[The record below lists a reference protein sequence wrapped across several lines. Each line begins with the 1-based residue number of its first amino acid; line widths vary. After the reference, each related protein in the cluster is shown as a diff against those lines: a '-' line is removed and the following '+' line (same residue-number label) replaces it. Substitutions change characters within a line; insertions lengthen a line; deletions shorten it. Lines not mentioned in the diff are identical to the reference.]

1 MGRNNINPEVSQSDP
16 MAISPLLALAALA
29 VAGLLPQAPRPAA
42 VIPAAVIPIAVIPI
56 AVIPM
61 SWRVERVIE
70 PDSGHKACRVLSL
83 GGDVIAI
90 LSRSRRRPE
99 AAWSVTIG
107 VDNRPG
113 SLRYLRIEEKIF
125 QTAEP
130 SFRGA
135 AAADIV
141 ARLKAPATFV
151 FEWIQDFDEAK
162 RGGLFGAGDFAAKAA
177 ECETWLLGTRA

>member
-1 MGRNNINPEVSQSDP
+1 MGRNNINPEVSQPDP

-42 VIPAAVIPIAVIPI
+42 VILIAVIPI
-56 AVIPM
+56 AEIPM
-61 SWRVERVIE
+61 SWRVERVTE
-70 PDSGHKACRVLSL
+70 PDGGHKTCRVLSL

-90 LSRSRRRPE
+90 LSRSRRGRE
-99 AAWSVTIG
+99 AVWSVTIG

>member
-1 MGRNNINPEVSQSDP
+1 

-29 VAGLLPQAPRPAA
+29 VAGLLPQPPRPAA
-42 VIPAAVIPIAVIPI
+42 VIPAAVIP
-56 AVIPM
+56 M
-61 SWRVERVIE
+61 SWRVERVID
-70 PDSGHKACRVLSL
+70 PDSGLKTCRVVSL
-83 GGDVIAI
+83 GGDVIAR
-90 LSRSRRRPE
+90 LSRERGQGRE
-99 AAWSVTIG
+99 AVWSVLVG

-125 QTAEP
+125 QTAEA

-177 ECETWLLGTRA
+177 DCEAWLLGIKA